1 MADKVGT
8 LIKEARTAA
17 GLTQE
22 KLAKKV
28 GGGLTA
34 DDISKAERGEAD
46 LSTAMLKKIAVAT
59 GVTQASLVNAAKGTA
74 AKTEKKTTVKTAKST
89 TTQTTKKAA
98 AKTPANAGIS
108 MRVTSAEKK
117 LIEAY
122 RQADSDK
129 KKAALSLLKGE
140 SGDLVKS
147 LIGGSSSGTNVAES
161 VADMIGSLLGK

>member
-34 DDISKAERGEAD
+34 DDISKAERGEAS
-46 LSTAMLKKIAVAT
+46 LSTTALKKIAVAT
-59 GVTQASLVNAAKGTA
+59 GVTQASLVNAAKGT
-74 AKTEKKTTVKTAKST
+74 TTKTAK
-89 TTQTTKKAA
+89 KATP
-98 AKTPANAGIS
+98 KTPASAGIS
-108 MRVTSAEKK
+108 MRVTATEKK